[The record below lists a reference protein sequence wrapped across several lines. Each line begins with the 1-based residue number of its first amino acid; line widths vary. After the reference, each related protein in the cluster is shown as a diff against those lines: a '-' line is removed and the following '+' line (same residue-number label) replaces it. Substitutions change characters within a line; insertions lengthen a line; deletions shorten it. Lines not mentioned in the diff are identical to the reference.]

1 MTAWTRTVDVHHT
14 DDGLFI
20 PHADCL
26 LCDPTRAVSHD
37 GPHEVPIVPSGVAVC
52 PAQAYIEDDDI
63 SDELP
68 WHALEGALEEAGL
81 LKHARAWDPRLVA
94 VALAAVRES
103 EHRQVSVSLPGL
115 IATFDLRS
123 DRHLQESDP
132 VVELSCTLAPA

>member
-1 MTAWTRTVDVHHT
+1 MTAWTRQVDVHRT

-26 LCDPTRAVSHD
+26 LCGTERRAHD
-37 GPHEVPIVPSGVAVC
+37 GAHEVPIVPCGVAVC
-52 PAQAYIEDDDI
+52 PAQAYIEDDDV

-68 WHALEGALEEAGL
+68 WHALEGALEDAGL
-81 LKHARAWDPRLVA
+81 LEDAREWNPLQVA
-94 VALAAVRES
+94 MALAAVRES
-103 EHRQVSVSLPGL
+103 EHRVVRVPLPGVL
-115 IATFDLRS
+115 ATFTLAS